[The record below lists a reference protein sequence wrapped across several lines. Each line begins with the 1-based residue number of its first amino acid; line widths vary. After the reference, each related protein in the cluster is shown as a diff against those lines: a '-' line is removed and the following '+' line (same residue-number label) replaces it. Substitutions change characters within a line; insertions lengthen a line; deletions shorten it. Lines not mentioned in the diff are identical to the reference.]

1 MITCK
6 EDLHNT
12 WIKNDKGELAEL
24 YVGLCEKFGF
34 GKFRNF
40 AADLDIISLY
50 SCDDG
55 GTDPWEIIG
64 MEIGE
69 PGEHVRELTL
79 EDLKPQNK
87 EVEWVNG
94 LPPVG
99 VECVF
104 VGIHNNYHCNVSIY
118 HSDGNKIMF
127 LGRVDGFPKESTI
140 ENFKDGIDLMVFY
153 SRDGDK
159 PFIPLESEAERKER
173 EELEAS
179 YDLYCDFYQDHNP
192 LHKTIE
198 SFECSRD
205 KDLWL
210 RTVRKTNYKVKG
222 E

>member
-1 MITCK
+1 MKTFETEKGNIPEGATHYFN
-6 EDLHNT
+6 EDDSNYFT
-12 WIKNDKGELAEL
+12 WIAVDP
-24 YVGLCEKFGF
+24 F
-34 GKFRNF
+34 GKCWGLIE
-40 AADLDIISLY
+40 DE
-50 SCDDG
+50 
-55 GTDPWEIIG
+55 EIKVG
-64 MEIGE
+64 A
-69 PGEHVRELTL
+69 
-79 EDLKPQNK
+79 KPIPQTK

-153 SRDGDK
+153 CRDGDK